1 MEGRDEGL
9 RKDMEDSE
17 TAFRE
22 QFDRSNP
29 NFHGGITAPVPIG
42 GARVPDSMPTEI
54 DPNYHPPAE
63 PDSPEYIQAK
73 DLRTR
78 LGEFKKEIAHCGPL
92 IEKRM
97 QIAEVPEEAKRTE
110 LYDRSEA
117 EVADFEGKV
126 LPYIEEFRPVQS
138 LLHVHYADL
147 VQELL
152 RGLRAR
158 FDTKEAYSEFAHKL
172 KVTNS
177 KIFKDMTDLLQR
189 MKALKKTA
197 ASSN

>member
-22 QFDRSNP
+22 QFDRENP
-29 NFHGGITAPVPIG
+29 NYHGGVTAPVPIG
-42 GARVPDSMPTEI
+42 GSRVPDSMPTEI
-54 DPNYHPPAE
+54 DPNYRPLAE
-63 PDSPEYIQAK
+63 PDTPEYCQAR
-73 DLRTR
+73 DLRAK

-97 QIAEVPEEAKRTE
+97 QIAEIPEEAKRTE
-110 LYDRSEA
+110 LFDRSES
-117 EVADFEGKV
+117 EVSAFEAKV

-147 VQELL
+147 TQELL
-152 RGLRAR
+152 TGLRAR
-158 FDTKEAYSEFAHKL
+158 FDSKEAYSEFAHKL
-172 KVTNS
+172 KVVNS

-189 MKALKKTA
+189 MKALKKAAA
-197 ASSN
+197 AS